1 MFESL
6 DTASTPGVGV
16 PAPGVDAT
24 QVAGWSDALAG
35 ELQATDDPARLRL
48 IRELERLTC
57 AAAAAQAVLAV
68 RFDDSQR
75 AEQAERGVPPERRG
89 RGVAAQIALARRES
103 PHRGQR
109 DLGLARILHAEMPHT
124 LHAFRT
130 GAITEW
136 PATILARETA
146 CLDLPDRKAVDEAL
160 AADADKLAQMGP
172 RKLEAAARTMAYRL
186 DPRSYVARRA
196 SAEADRRVTLRPAP
210 DVMSHLSALLPA
222 AQGVAMYAALTREA
236 DSLRSDGDP
245 RSRGQIM
252 SDTLVQRVT
261 GQTTATAVPVTV
273 NVVISDAALL
283 AGDDGPG
290 FIEGYGPVPAE
301 LVRDLATH
309 PEAIADVRR
318 LYARPDTGELVAM
331 DSRRRCFRGLL
342 ALMVRFR
349 DQFCRTPWCDA
360 PIRHTD
366 HPEGVVEGGDTSYVN
381 SQGLC
386 EACNHAKQAPGW
398 RARPGPGGRVETE
411 TPTGIRYRTEPP
423 GVPPPADLWRHV
435 VVRWRDLALA
445 N

>member
-1 MFESL
+1 MFDSL
-6 DTASTPGVGV
+6 TDASILTGGIPLSG
-16 PAPGVDAT
+16 AEAA

-35 ELQATDDPARLRL
+35 ELHAADDAARLQL
-48 IRELERLTC
+48 IRELERLKC

-75 AEQAERGVPPERRG
+75 AEQAERGVPADRRG

-103 PHRGQR
+103 PQRGQR
-109 DLGLARILHAEMPHT
+109 DLGLARILHGEMPHT
-124 LHAFRT
+124 LHAFRQ

-136 PATILARETA
+136 SATILARETA
-146 CLDLPDRKAVDEAL
+146 CLDLPGRLLVDETL
-160 AADADKLAQMGP
+160 AADADKVAELGPWELEAQA
-172 RKLEAAARTMAYRL
+172 RKLAYRL
-186 DPRSYVARRA
+186 DPQSYVARRA

-210 DVMSHLSALLPA
+210 DLMSHLSALLPA
-222 AQGVAMYAALTREA
+222 AQGVAMFAALTREA
-236 DSLRSDGDP
+236 DSLRAGGDA

-252 SDTLVQRVT
+252 ADTLVERVT

-283 AGDDGPG
+283 AGHDQPG
-290 FIEGYGPVPAE
+290 FIDGYGPVPAE
-301 LVRDLATH
+301 LIRDLATH
-309 PEAIADVRR
+309 PEAVADLRR

-331 DSRRRCFRGLL
+331 DSRSRCFRGLL
-342 ALMVRFR
+342 ALMVRLR

-366 HPEGVVEGGDTSYVN
+366 HPEGVDEGGDTSYVN

-398 RARPGPGGRVETE
+398 RARPGPGGTVETT
-411 TPTGIRYRTEPP
+411 TPAGVTFRTGPP
-423 GVPPPADLWRHV
+423 GVPLPADLWHHLA
-435 VVRWRDLALA
+435 VRRRDLALA
-445 N
+445 T